1 MQVPYGLY
9 SKNYNYYT
17 CKTFLKKYII
27 NEVWFIIIQK
37 TEHGRVP
44 MLMFIERPS
53 KKLYPD
59 YYKVI
64 AEPIDMLTIEDKI
77 KQEKYKSEEEI
88 LQDFKVIFCCSLY
101 LMFIFK
107 IL

>member
-1 MQVPYGLY
+1 
-9 SKNYNYYT
+9 
-17 CKTFLKKYII
+17 
-27 NEVWFIIIQK
+27 
-37 TEHGRVP
+37 

-88 LQDFKVIFCCSLY
+88 LQDFKVCISFGINYIQLNDFHYILY
-101 LMFIFK
+101 YFIGYSKLINCYYFS
-107 IL
+107 